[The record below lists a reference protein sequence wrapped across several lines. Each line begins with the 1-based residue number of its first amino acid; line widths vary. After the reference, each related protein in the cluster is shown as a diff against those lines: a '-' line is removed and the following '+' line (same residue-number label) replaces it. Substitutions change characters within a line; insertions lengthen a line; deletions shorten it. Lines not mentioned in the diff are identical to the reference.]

1 MGNIPEI
8 EIFNNEGYY
17 INFGSIDVIAESYR
31 LDFDKETGIATIIVR
46 LITQDVKL
54 PDGCKSTADY

>member
-1 MGNIPEI
+1 MVNIPEI

-17 INFGSIDVIAESYR
+17 VNFGNIDVRAESYR
-31 LDFDKETGIATIIVR
+31 LGFDKESCIWTIFIR
-46 LITQDVKL
+46 LSPKEVNI